1 MKSEQDLR
9 NFLSNAWRFVGWR
22 GAGWLSPLDTAGNR
36 TMVPG
41 GYSIVKGCLAGAGR
55 RAGWATGCRGRS
67 VHWQQCGAS
76 GAPVVPVKMNTYVSD
91 KIHCTFIQ
99 RRVPVLCSVWGGGKG
114 DSEKRMFWFLIALL
128 QLKGWCAQ
136 AGGGHTSRRHIITIY
151 IYI

>member
-1 MKSEQDLR
+1 MTPPVPVARAATVVAGGGVAESARYSREQDYGPR
-9 NFLSNAWRFVGWR
+9 RVFLVE
-22 GAGWLSPLDTAGNR
+22 
-36 TMVPG
+36 
-41 GYSIVKGCLAGAGR
+41 GCRAGAGR

-114 DSEKRMFWFLIALL
+114 DSEKRMLWFLIALL